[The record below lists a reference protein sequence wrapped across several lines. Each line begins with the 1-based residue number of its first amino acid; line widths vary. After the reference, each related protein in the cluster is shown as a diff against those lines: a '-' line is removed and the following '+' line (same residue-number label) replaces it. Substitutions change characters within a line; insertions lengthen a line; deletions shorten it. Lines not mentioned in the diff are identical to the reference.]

1 MRARQPSSAAGPQPL
16 KKPDAD
22 AALEGHNARSLP
34 TQQAPD
40 SPEAVLSLERAFF
53 EPSTRALTLCFPIVY
68 DEMTTWKGGK
78 TRKLN
83 KRHQNTTTTN
93 PMRWEVALKEEWM
106 RGCLADV
113 SPRRTVAV
121 AGEDRGQALDRHLPD
136 GAFASILPLN
146 SMDCRQE
153 EIVQS
158 LMASYCEVGGINHVD
173 CGALPSKQ
181 AIASLCED
189 LLQVL
194 FPGFYSEDAVS
205 SQDLELMTHELV
217 ASIRERLRTE
227 VRRSLRLRD
236 QSGNHH
242 EEAMKLVC
250 DFMVKLPEVRRLL
263 QTDVQAAYEGDP
275 AARSYEEII
284 LAYPG
289 PEAIAVQRT
298 AHLLYTLGVPLIPR
312 MMTEWAHGR
321 TGIDIHPGA
330 QIGSHFF
337 IDHGTGVVIG
347 ETCSIGSR
355 VKLYQ
360 GVGLVARSLAQGQ
373 ALAGKKRHPTIEDN
387 VTIYAGA
394 TIVGGDTIVGARST
408 IGANVF
414 LMESV
419 APDMVYA
426 LGDQE
431 HRIRDRKSTPVTKA
445 PKTPEKEAV

>member
-1 MRARQPSSAAGPQPL
+1 
-16 KKPDAD
+16 
-22 AALEGHNARSLP
+22 
-34 TQQAPD
+34 
-40 SPEAVLSLERAFF
+40 
-53 EPSTRALTLCFPIVY
+53 
-68 DEMTTWKGGK
+68 
-78 TRKLN
+78 
-83 KRHQNTTTTN
+83 
-93 PMRWEVALKEEWM
+93 
-106 RGCLADV
+106 
-113 SPRRTVAV
+113 
-121 AGEDRGQALDRHLPD
+121 
-136 GAFASILPLN
+136 
-146 SMDCRQE
+146 MDCRQE

-158 LMASYCEVGGINHVD
+158 LMTSYSEVGGINHVD
-173 CGALPSKQ
+173 CGALPSKH
-181 AIASLCED
+181 AISILCEN
-189 LLQVL
+189 LLQLL

-205 SQDLELMTHELV
+205 SQDLELVTHELV
-217 ASIRERLRTE
+217 ANIRERLRTE
-227 VRRSLRLRD
+227 IRRSLRLRD
-236 QSGNHH
+236 QGDNHH

-250 DFMVKLPEVRRLL
+250 DFMVLLPEARKLL

-289 PEAIAVQRT
+289 LEAIAIQRT
-298 AHLLYTLGVPLIPR
+298 AHQLYTLGVPLIPR

-347 ETCSIGSR
+347 ETCSIGTR

-394 TIVGGDTIVGARST
+394 TIVGGDTVVGARST

-419 APDMVYA
+419 GQDMIYA

-431 HRIRDRKSTPVTKA
+431 HRIRDRKNTPVTKSH
-445 PKTPEKEAV
+445 KTSDSDKA

>member
-1 MRARQPSSAAGPQPL
+1 
-16 KKPDAD
+16 
-22 AALEGHNARSLP
+22 
-34 TQQAPD
+34 
-40 SPEAVLSLERAFF
+40 
-53 EPSTRALTLCFPIVY
+53 
-68 DEMTTWKGGK
+68 
-78 TRKLN
+78 
-83 KRHQNTTTTN
+83 
-93 PMRWEVALKEEWM
+93 
-106 RGCLADV
+106 
-113 SPRRTVAV
+113 
-121 AGEDRGQALDRHLPD
+121 
-136 GAFASILPLN
+136 
-146 SMDCRQE
+146 MDCRQE

-158 LMASYCEVGGINHVD
+158 LMTSYKEVGGINHVD

-181 AIASLCED
+181 AIATLCED

-194 FPGFYSEDAVS
+194 FPGFYSVDAVS
-205 SQDLELMTHELV
+205 SHDLELMTHELV
-217 ASIRERLRTE
+217 ASTRERLRTE
-227 VRRSLRLRD
+227 IRRSLRLRD
-236 QSGNHH
+236 QTGNHH

-289 PEAIAVQRT
+289 LEAIAIQRT
-298 AHLLYTLGVPLIPR
+298 AHQLYSMGVPLIPR

-347 ETCSIGSR
+347 ETCSIGTR

-373 ALAGKKRHPTIEDN
+373 ALAGKKRHPTIGDN

-394 TIVGGDTIVGARST
+394 TIVGGDTVVGSRST

-419 APDMVYA
+419 AEDMIYA

-431 HRIRDRKSTPVTKA
+431 HRIRDRKNTPLTKV
-445 PKTPEKEAV
+445 PKTADSDKA

>member
-1 MRARQPSSAAGPQPL
+1 
-16 KKPDAD
+16 
-22 AALEGHNARSLP
+22 
-34 TQQAPD
+34 
-40 SPEAVLSLERAFF
+40 
-53 EPSTRALTLCFPIVY
+53 
-68 DEMTTWKGGK
+68 
-78 TRKLN
+78 
-83 KRHQNTTTTN
+83 
-93 PMRWEVALKEEWM
+93 
-106 RGCLADV
+106 
-113 SPRRTVAV
+113 
-121 AGEDRGQALDRHLPD
+121 
-136 GAFASILPLN
+136 
-146 SMDCRQE
+146 MDCRQT

-158 LMASYCEVGGINHVD
+158 LMTSYHKVGGINHVD

-181 AIASLCED
+181 AIASLCEA
-189 LLQVL
+189 LLQLL
-194 FPGFYSEDAVS
+194 FPGFFSEDAVS
-205 SQDLELMTHELV
+205 SQDLELITHEFV
-217 ASIRERLRTE
+217 ASIRERLKTE

-236 QSGNHH
+236 GSGNHH
-242 EEAMKLVC
+242 EEATRLVC
-250 DFMVKLPEVRRLL
+250 AFMERLPSVRELL
-263 QTDVQAAYEGDP
+263 QTDVQAAFEGDP

-289 PEAIAVQRT
+289 LEAIAIQRA
-298 AHLLYTLGVPLIPR
+298 AHCLYSAGVPLIPR

-330 QIGSHFF
+330 RIGSHFF

-347 ETCSIGSR
+347 ETCEIGTR

-373 ALAGKKRHPTIEDN
+373 ALAGTKRHPTIGDN

-419 APDMVYA
+419 PPDMIYA

-431 HRIRDRKSTPVTKA
+431 HRIRDRKKTPVTQSAKPA
-445 PKTPEKEAV
+445 SEASPNLPC

>member
-1 MRARQPSSAAGPQPL
+1 
-16 KKPDAD
+16 
-22 AALEGHNARSLP
+22 
-34 TQQAPD
+34 
-40 SPEAVLSLERAFF
+40 
-53 EPSTRALTLCFPIVY
+53 
-68 DEMTTWKGGK
+68 
-78 TRKLN
+78 
-83 KRHQNTTTTN
+83 
-93 PMRWEVALKEEWM
+93 
-106 RGCLADV
+106 
-113 SPRRTVAV
+113 
-121 AGEDRGQALDRHLPD
+121 
-136 GAFASILPLN
+136 
-146 SMDCRQE
+146 MDCRQE

-158 LMASYCEVGGINHVD
+158 LMTSYKEVGGINHVD

-181 AIASLCED
+181 AIATLCED

-194 FPGFYSEDAVS
+194 FPGFYSVDAVS
-205 SQDLELMTHELV
+205 SHDLELMTHELV
-217 ASIRERLRTE
+217 ASTRERLRTE
-227 VRRSLRLRD
+227 IRRSLRLRD
-236 QSGNHH
+236 QTGNHH

-289 PEAIAVQRT
+289 LEAIAIQRT
-298 AHLLYTLGVPLIPR
+298 AHQLYSMGVPLIPR

-321 TGIDIHPGA
+321 TGTDIHPGA

-347 ETCSIGSR
+347 ETCSIGTR

-373 ALAGKKRHPTIEDN
+373 ALAGKKRHPTIGDN

-394 TIVGGDTIVGARST
+394 TIVGGDTVVGSRST

-419 APDMVYA
+419 AEDMIYA

-431 HRIRDRKSTPVTKA
+431 HRIRDRKNTPLTKV
-445 PKTPEKEAV
+445 PKTADSDKA

>member
-1 MRARQPSSAAGPQPL
+1 
-16 KKPDAD
+16 
-22 AALEGHNARSLP
+22 
-34 TQQAPD
+34 
-40 SPEAVLSLERAFF
+40 
-53 EPSTRALTLCFPIVY
+53 
-68 DEMTTWKGGK
+68 
-78 TRKLN
+78 
-83 KRHQNTTTTN
+83 
-93 PMRWEVALKEEWM
+93 
-106 RGCLADV
+106 
-113 SPRRTVAV
+113 
-121 AGEDRGQALDRHLPD
+121 
-136 GAFASILPLN
+136 
-146 SMDCRQE
+146 MDCRQQ

-158 LMASYCEVGGINHVD
+158 LMNSYHEVGGINHVD
-173 CGALPSKQ
+173 CGALPSKR
-181 AIASLCED
+181 AIASLCEY

-194 FPGFYSEDAVS
+194 FPGFYSEDAIAS
-205 SQDLELMTHELV
+205 NDLEMITHELV
-217 ASIRERLRTE
+217 ASIRERLKTE

-242 EEAMKLVC
+242 EESMKLVC
-250 DFMVKLPEVRRLL
+250 DFMALLPQVRQLL

-289 PEAIAVQRT
+289 LEAIAIQRA
-298 AHLLYTLGVPLIPR
+298 AHHLYSLGVPLIPR

-330 QIGSHFF
+330 KIGSHFF

-373 ALAGKKRHPTIEDN
+373 ALAGKKRHPTIEDH

-394 TIVGGDTIVGARST
+394 TIVGGDTVVGARST

-419 APDMVYA
+419 APDMIYA

-445 PKTPEKEAV
+445 PKTPETEKV